1 MRTSLWKKNKK
12 KEKNGD
18 EGSEKKCQGT
28 HKKTE
33 KKLELLRSS
42 WVFDNQRSTCE
53 AEVKSLQFEIEINN
67 PELEN
72 CSIRDNRSLPL

>member
-1 MRTSLWKKNKK
+1 MEKRDGEEIIKKRLGKRIKRKKKNS
-12 KEKNGD
+12 D

-33 KKLELLRSS
+33 KILELLRSS

-53 AEVKSLQFEIEINN
+53 AEVKSLKFVKRKT
-67 PELEN
+67 PELSN
-72 CSIRDNRSLPL
+72 